1 MKNTEIHLVVL
12 WANAR
17 YAQDK
22 IVADI
27 KTHVDIMAAY
37 DVHWSCDCV
46 ADNFTRFYGVN
57 LPKNSGKEQEC
68 GTSGFLLLVVRD
80 NNPKYEMTETSRGH
94 EYVNI
99 NIFSLKQKYRQWTR
113 GGHKV
118 HTTNSVAETNHDSTL
133 LLGLNYEDLKKSL
146 PKKWDGKIK
155 TIHRDITGAH
165 GWTDLHELF
174 YTLNATT
181 DYVVLRNYEMLPQQ
195 FSPELHGDIDL
206 LTDDYQNM
214 QFILNAHPVFNEKH
228 RVQNWTMVGGQKVL
242 FDIRYCGDDYY
253 CHKFEQDL
261 LDCRKLND
269 KNIYVPDDKLSFY
282 SLIYHALIH
291 KQKIAVDYYDKIYA
305 LFVKLGLHKKY
316 NIKKYTSPFDLYF
329 QLLLDFMKTNGYD
342 FTRPHDMSV
351 FFSNNLCNF
360 DKYKKY
366 LESNFDFTDIHTV
379 YTNSISRA
387 YNVFVSGYDANK
399 NRMFIK
405 IGDIYGIY
413 ANEYRMGKILYDMDN
428 VHFIRPMYWR
438 DCADGHFVAYKW
450 TDGDNLYDL
459 LNSNKLSAKEKKVC
473 IEDIYAI
480 FKCLDKSHVVH
491 RDITLNN
498 LIWTNG
504 HLKLIDFQL
513 AVDSSKYK
521 ELEFLLRNPGLL
533 RGLGTPEFRK
543 KEFQWDDAYS
553 LTKVLEHITAGKS
566 YGEKY
571 DKIYNEIKSC
581 IGRNVIQCKPKQNGF
596 RVYYKHLTVKLFGFP
611 IYDRHVS
618 TDKHVKIRLF
628 GIRILK
634 FKAK

>member
-17 YAQDK
+17 YAQDE

-80 NNPKYEMTETSRGH
+80 NNPKYEMTETLRGH

-181 DYVVLRNYEMLPQQ
+181 DYVVLRGFEDLKQTLNSHE
-195 FSPELHGDIDL
+195 HGDVDIMVKDYDAARWIIGGEKHFPEHRPHYLISVGDKLVYIDL
-206 LTDDYQNM
+206 WNINNNYHDKKWDYN
-214 QFILNAHPVFNEKH
+214 IFNTTEYYDSII
-228 RVQNWTMVGGQKVL
+228 RVPSTEN
-242 FDIRYCGDDYY
+242 Y
-253 CHKFEQDL
+253 
-261 LDCRKLND
+261 
-269 KNIYVPDDKLSFY
+269 FY
-282 SLIYHALIH
+282 MLIYHCLIN
-291 KQKIAVDYYDKIYA
+291 KQIIASDYYDKIYA

-351 FFSNNLCNF
+351 YFSNNLCNF

-387 YNVFVSGYDANK
+387 YNMFVSGYDANK

-473 IEDIYAI
+473 IDDIYAI

-533 RGLGTPEFRK
+533 CGLGTPEFRK

>member
-1 MKNTEIHLVVL
+1 MKPEFHLIIL

-17 YAQDK
+17 YAQDE
-22 IVADI
+22 IIADI

-37 DVHWSCDCV
+37 DIHWSCDCV

-80 NNPKYEMTETSRGH
+80 NNPKYEMTEASRGH

-174 YTLNATT
+174 YTLNSTIN
-181 DYVVLRNYEMLPQQ
+181 YVVLRNYEMLPQQ

-329 QLLLDFMKTNGYD
+329 QLLLNFMKTNGYD

-351 FFSNNLCNF
+351 YFSNKLCNF

-366 LESNFDFTDIHTV
+366 LESGFGFTDIHTV
-379 YTNSISRA
+379 YTDSINRA
-387 YNVFVSGYDANK
+387 YNVFLSGYDADK

-405 IGDIYGIY
+405 IGDMPGLF
-413 ANEYRMGKILYDMDN
+413 ANEYKKTASVYKLDNIHFAKPIYYYDDVFN
-428 VHFIRPMYWR
+428 QDSVR
-438 DCADGHFVAYKW
+438 FVAFWFMKAPSLE
-450 TDGDNLYDL
+450 TIKD
-459 LNSNKLSAKEKKVC
+459 KLSTEEKA
-473 IEDIYAI
+473 IAIDDIYHI
-480 FKCLDKSHVVH
+480 FKTLQKTDIVH
-491 RDITLNN
+491 RDIRPAN
-498 LIWTNG
+498 LIWYKK
-504 HLKLIDFQL
+504 HLILIDFQL
-513 AVDSSKYK
+513 ATSISQS
-521 ELEFLLRNPGLL
+521 LEFPFLLQNPHMLK
-533 RGLGTPEFRK
+533 GLGVAEFRPR
-543 KEFQWDDAYS
+543 EYLWDDAYS
-553 LTKVLEHITAGKS
+553 LLKVLEYIGINNS
-566 YGEKY
+566 YKNKY
-571 DKIYNEIKSC
+571 SAIYTEIKNA
-581 IGRNVIQCKPKQNGF
+581 IGNKSFCFKPQKDKK
-596 RVYYKHLTVKLFGFP
+596 YKNNFKRLW
-611 IYDRHVS
+611 
-618 TDKHVKIRLF
+618 KHIRTM
-628 GIRILK
+628 K
-634 FKAK
+634 F